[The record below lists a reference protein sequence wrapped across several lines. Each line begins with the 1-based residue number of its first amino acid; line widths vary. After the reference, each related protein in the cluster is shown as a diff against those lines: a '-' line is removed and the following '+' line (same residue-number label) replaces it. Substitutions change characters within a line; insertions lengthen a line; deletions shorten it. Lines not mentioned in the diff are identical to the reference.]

1 MTPTPASNPQTNNR
15 VFPLLFVC
23 GLLAGVGV
31 MVAASVFQDNAQSQD
46 SSVVGAESPAQVQPS
61 SSPFAVK
68 KEPSTEPS
76 DPVVLSSNTEST
88 VPEVAV
94 LLQRIELAESR
105 IEELETSLADVQFQ
119 QIHSTSEFLPNGLPN
134 GQSGSQQTAQQD
146 SQTNLLNAGF
156 EPATVEEIQNIRNDL
171 QLQRLELRDRAT
183 REGWVRTDRFRDEQR
198 ALRNG
203 SLVRETLGD
212 EDFDKFLLAE
222 GRDNRVRID
231 SVIENSAADLAGIQ
245 VGDIVMRYADERIFG
260 FRDLQQ
266 STTEGERDQPVNIQI
281 SREGE
286 LLDFVI
292 PRGPMGVTLSGVSS
306 Q

>member
-1 MTPTPASNPQTNNR
+1 MSVGKYL
-15 VFPLLFVC
+15 VFAG
-23 GLLAGVGV
+23 GLAAGAGV
-31 MVAASVFQDNAQSQD
+31 MYAAGTLKNDTAFQDAI
-46 SSVVGAESPAQVQPS
+46 SVEVNSTEVIQQPR
-61 SSPFAVK
+61 SPFAVT
-68 KEPSTEPS
+68 PSAVTTEPAETS
-76 DPVVLSSNTEST
+76 VVTEVLTQDLESAA
-88 VPEVAV
+88 PDAEL

-105 IEELETSLADVQFQ
+105 IEELETALAEVQFQ
-119 QIHSTSEFLPNGLPN
+119 QIHSTNEFLPNG
-134 GQSGSQQTAQQD
+134 QQDSQQD

-156 EPATVEEIQNIRNDL
+156 ELATVEEIQNIRNDL

-198 ALRNG
+198 QLRNG

-231 SVIENSAADLAGIQ
+231 SVIANSAADLAGIE

-281 SREGE
+281 SRDGE